1 MIKMLREA
9 QWGREVAKMREE
21 ILAWRNRDCCCVIC
35 FNDSEAL
42 RDFFLVTTS
51 RIRDKKKLPSGRRRN
66 IASWSRKRQEQRCQ
80 TEIEATNPC
89 HLFFPYPLLFI
100 RRYYCFINNVAI
112 NLVYV
117 GGAGVLHS
125 KLNVLLTTACRN
137 RVIRGNRWVF
147 SINKS
152 L

>member
-1 MIKMLREA
+1 
-9 QWGREVAKMREE
+9 MRKKSWHEE
-21 ILAWRNRDCCCVIC
+21 TAIAVVS
-35 FNDSEAL
+35 FAL
-42 RDFFLVTTS
+42 MTVKLLETFSSSLLQGFVT
-51 RIRDKKKLPSGRRRN
+51 RRKN

-137 RVIRGNRWVF
+137 RVIRGNG
-147 SINKS
+147 
-152 L
+152 